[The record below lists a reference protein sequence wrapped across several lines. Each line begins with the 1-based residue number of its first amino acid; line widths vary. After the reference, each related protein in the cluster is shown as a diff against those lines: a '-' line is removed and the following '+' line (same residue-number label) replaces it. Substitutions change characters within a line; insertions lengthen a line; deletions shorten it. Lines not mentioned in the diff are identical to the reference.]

1 MSTGSPDPI
10 DEALAGDASAH
21 DVLDLVDDAI
31 EGAAGKANSV
41 TLAALADRL
50 DAVAAERG
58 GEWHML
64 AIAAMR
70 ARALATPSGKGG
82 VAAAPDTAGSEAP
95 PAAQLPGSTLP
106 RDEAVQPAYGG
117 WWVRTVAY
125 LLDCV
130 VLGSGLALLAVFVP
144 DVPETNSEVAN
155 VMFVGLTLA
164 YFAGMHAF
172 HDGATVGKAVFG
184 IAVRGPDESGVGFG
198 RAAGRAVATWVLWF
212 TFIGGLV
219 DTIML
224 GADHRKRSLHDKIA
238 GTVVVR
244 TRGARTTSVV

>member
-1 MSTGSPDPI
+1 MSTGSADPI
-10 DEALAGDASAH
+10 DAALAGDASAH

-31 EGAAGKANSV
+31 EGAAGKADTV

-130 VLGSGLALLAVFVP
+130 VLGSASGLLAAIAP
-144 DVPETNSEVAN
+144 GTGDGIAGLLW
-155 VMFVGLTLA
+155 VGLPLA